1 MDINYELYKVF
12 YHVADSLS
20 FSEASRRLYIS
31 QSAVSQSVKTLEK
44 KLGQT
49 LFIRSTKKVSLTP
62 AGELLLKHIEPAIQL
77 LSQGEEQLFEA
88 DTLPLERL
96 HIAASDTICRY
107 FMVPYL
113 KQFHQLYP
121 RTLIRITNAPS
132 MACAELLEQGKAD
145 LIITNSPNR
154 RLNPSCVVRHV
165 AEFSDVFVANP
176 AFFPDA
182 TEQLSLEEIARHPI
196 LMLDKNSTTS
206 MFLQQL
212 FFSHQL
218 EFMPEFQLHSNDLLL
233 DLARIGLGIAFLPDY
248 CLQKND
254 SDLVII
260 QTKETIPRRQLTAAV
275 NPSVPASSA
284 LQAFLELLP

>member
-77 LSQGEEQLFEA
+77 ISQGEEQLFEA